1 LRVPLALIAA
11 AICLIAG
18 IVALVIVLLKTG
30 SLTDATTAPA
40 MYLFIAAMF
49 LTAAELSFRR
59 ARAIGLNPMPLPA
72 AAQDRG

>member
-40 MYLFIAAMF
+40 MYPFIAAMF
-49 LTAAELSFRR
+49 LTAYGGR
-59 ARAIGLNPMPLPA
+59 AVIPSRSGIG
-72 AAQDRG
+72 